1 MAEAPPIRRVTGV
14 CPPARG
20 AVLAALTQ
28 RERAPVW
35 LVVTPT
41 LREAELLAEDTAF
54 FHRALGSPA
63 PLAALVFP
71 ESVQET
77 AEMREAFA
85 ASSDR
90 LAVLSRLRAVRG
102 LAATPDSLV
111 VATTP
116 AALLQPVPALEEFA
130 RRELTLTRGATLPFQ
145 ALLEELRRLDYDCEA
160 VCEAPGHY
168 AVRGGLVDIY
178 PVTASGP
185 LRIDFFGDEIEA
197 IRRFDPVT
205 QRSGDAVETV
215 TVPASPR
222 VRLATSVTG
231 LVGYLPGTTRLVLV
245 EPATLEAEL
254 AALRPA
260 GGADPLAA
268 LAAHCAGVSGLGDL
282 DEASGLLAGAAEE
295 VTWNTEALSHHRRTP
310 GEGLIAQERLSAEEE
325 ARGEF
330 LALVASWGRAGA
342 EVAVVMSKEG
352 EEQRA
357 KELLAAAPGWKEL
370 RPRWW
375 RGALTEG
382 YRLTARADAAL
393 ALPAV
398 GGGRRQGQR

>member
-1 MAEAPPIRRVTGV
+1 MAEAPPVRRVTGV

-20 AVLAALTQ
+20 AVLAALAA

-35 LVVTPT
+35 LVVAST

-54 FHRALGSPA
+54 FHRALGTPA
-63 PLAALVFP
+63 PLSALVFP

-102 LAATPDSLV
+102 LAATPDTLV
-111 VATTP
+111 VATTA

-145 ALLEELRRLDYDCEA
+145 TLLEELRRLDYDCEA

-178 PVTASGP
+178 PVTAAGP
-185 LRIDFFGDEIEA
+185 CRVDFFGDEIES

-205 QRSGDAVETV
+205 QRSGDAVESV

-222 VRLATSVTG
+222 VRLAASVTG
-231 LVGYLPGTTRLVLV
+231 LAGYLPGTARLVLV

-254 AALRPA
+254 AALLPA

-268 LAAHCAGVSGLGDL
+268 LAAHCAGVTGLGDL
-282 DEASGLLAGAAEE
+282 DEASRLVADEAEE
-295 VTWNTEALSHHRRTP
+295 VTWDTEALAHHRRTP
-310 GEGLIAQERLSAEEE
+310 GEGLIAQERLTAEEE

-330 LALVASWGRAGA
+330 LALVATWGRAGA
-342 EVAVVMSKEG
+342 DVAVVMSKEG

-357 KELLAAAPGWKEL
+357 RELLAAAPGWKEL

-375 RGALTEG
+375 RGALNEG
-382 YRLTARADAAL
+382 FRIMRKVLSAVCSGATFKRPLT
-393 ALPAV
+393 
-398 GGGRRQGQR
+398 

>member
-1 MAEAPPIRRVTGV
+1 MAEPPPVRRVTGV

-54 FHRALGSPA
+54 FHRALGAAA

-71 ESVQET
+71 ETVPET

-90 LAVLSRLRAVRG
+90 LAVLSRLRAIRG
-102 LAATPDSLV
+102 LTATPDTLV
-111 VATTP
+111 VTTTP
-116 AALLQPVPALEEFA
+116 AALLQPVPALEAFA
-130 RRELTLTRGATLPFQ
+130 RQELTLTRGATLPFQ

-178 PVTASGP
+178 PVTASAP
-185 LRIDFFGDEIEA
+185 LRVDFFGDEIES

-205 QRSGDAVETV
+205 QRSGDAVESV

-231 LVGYLPGTTRLVLV
+231 LAGYLPATARLMLV
-245 EPATLEAEL
+245 EPATLEAAF
-254 AALRPA
+254 AAERDA
-260 GGADPLAA
+260 GGEAA
-268 LAAHCAGVSGLGDL
+268 TLVKRVVARTQAVLPGVPFKVIHPRLQQLMSSGLNA
-282 DEASGLLAGAAEE
+282 AS
-295 VTWNTEALSHHRRTP
+295 TE
-310 GEGLIAQERLSAEEE
+310 
-325 ARGEF
+325 
-330 LALVASWGRAGA
+330 
-342 EVAVVMSKEG
+342 
-352 EEQRA
+352 
-357 KELLAAAPGWKEL
+357 
-370 RPRWW
+370 
-375 RGALTEG
+375 
-382 YRLTARADAAL
+382 
-393 ALPAV
+393 
-398 GGGRRQGQR
+398 